1 MKKKD
6 PPGYPGDEAVKKAIG
21 EALREIRLEKG
32 LSLEEANALF
42 QKANQEDP
50 GSMAPRALGM
60 VVRQL
65 REKQKMSRAQL
76 SRASGL
82 SARFIGRVERGRADN
97 ATITDVVRIAFG
109 LNQPITDFVSQ
120 VDELS
125 RSLKKSDCRPQGAD

>member
-6 PPGYPGDEAVKKAIG
+6 PPGYPGDEVVKKAVG
-21 EALREIRLEKG
+21 DALREIRLEKG
-32 LSLEEANALF
+32 LSLEEANGLF
-42 QKANQEDP
+42 QEANKEDP
-50 GSMAPRALGM
+50 QSMVPRALGM

-82 SARFIGRVERGRADN
+82 SVRFIGKVERGRADN

-109 LNQPITDFVSQ
+109 LNHPITDLVSQ

-125 RSLKKSDCRPQGAD
+125 RKLEEK

>member
-6 PPGYPGDEAVKKAIG
+6 PPGYPGDEVVKKAVG
-21 EALREIRLEKG
+21 DALREIRLEKG

-42 QKANQEDP
+42 QDANQEDP
-50 GSMAPRALGM
+50 GSMVSRALGM

-65 REKQKMSRAQL
+65 REKHKMSRVRL

-82 SARFIGRVERGRADN
+82 SARFIGRVERGQERN

-109 LNQPITDFVSQ
+109 LNHPITDFVSQ

-125 RSLKKSDCRPQGAD
+125 KKLEEK

>member
-6 PPGYPGDEAVKKAIG
+6 PPGYPGDEVVKKAVG
-21 EALREIRLEKG
+21 DALREIRLERG

-42 QKANQEDP
+42 QEANQEDP
-50 GSMAPRALGM
+50 GSMVPRALGM

-82 SARFIGRVERGRADN
+82 SVRFIGRVERGQAGN

-109 LNQPITDFVSQ
+109 LNHPITDFVSQ

-125 RSLKKSDCRPQGAD
+125 KKLEEK